1 MNVQNVMTQTI
12 YLIGSLRNPNIP
24 HLANEIRQL
33 GFNVFD
39 DWFAPGPEADDWW
52 QQYEMARGHTYE
64 EALQGCAARHIFEFD
79 FYHLSRA
86 DLGLLV
92 LPTGRS
98 GHLEFG
104 WLRGRGRPGYIL
116 LDNPERWDVMYQF
129 ASGVFSDKEKLF
141 GTLTTNHGREA

>member
-1 MNVQNVMTQTI
+1 MNVQNVITQTI

-33 GFNVFD
+33 GFKVFD

-52 QQYEMARGHTYE
+52 QKYETTRGHTYE
-64 EALQGCAARHIFEFD
+64 EALKGYAAKHIFDFD

-92 LPTGRS
+92 LPAGKS

-104 WLRGRGRPGYIL
+104 WLLGRGRPGYIL

-129 ASGVFSDKEKLF
+129 ASGVFSDKEQLF
-141 GTLTTNHGREA
+141 ATLTKNHGREA